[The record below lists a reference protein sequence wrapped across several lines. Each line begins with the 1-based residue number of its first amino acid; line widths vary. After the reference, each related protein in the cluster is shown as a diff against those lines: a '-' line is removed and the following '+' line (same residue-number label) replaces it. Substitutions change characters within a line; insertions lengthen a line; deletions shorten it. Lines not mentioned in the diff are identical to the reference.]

1 MKKVLLKTGKI
12 IYPNNLKIKKKFRI
26 GIIGSGKMA
35 QNYIEVI
42 SSYKHKVAAIVSLSN
57 NYNAKKLAK
66 KYNAELFCDYK
77 SAIINNK
84 IVDAWII
91 CCSWYEIAKCLKFFI
106 KTNQPLLVEKSITL
120 NSQKLQELYKKNKKN
135 FSKILFA
142 YNRNYYDF
150 IFKLLRI
157 INKNGLVYIEGKF
170 FDQYQKIIKTKGTK
184 IKKYLP
190 YYITSHWIV
199 MILMIFKTL
208 RIKIL
213 EIKKE
218 KIFGNKFDQMLLS
231 FKLKFKNKHL
241 YLKFYNLPNHPK
253 NHSIEFYFEKKHL
266 NISPIEKMNYID
278 NINIIRGSNN
288 KYLPQ
293 FRFDEVNQKFKPG
306 IRYLY
311 YDFINNC
318 FFNKKSYL
326 KTDMRDLIKAYKIC
340 EKLN

>member
-1 MKKVLLKTGKI
+1 MQKVLLKTGKI

-57 NYNAKKLAK
+57 NRNAKRLAK
-66 KYNAELFCDYK
+66 KYNAKLFCDYK

-91 CCSWYEIAKCLKFFI
+91 CCSWEEIANCLKFFI
-106 KTNQPLLVEKSITL
+106 KTKQPLLVEKSITL
-120 NSQKLQELYKKNKKN
+120 NSQKLQELFKNNKKN

-157 INKNGLVYIEGKF
+157 INKNDLEYIEGKF
-170 FDQYQKIIKTKGTK
+170 FDQYQKIIKTKGNK

-199 MILMIFKTL
+199 MILMIVKTL
-208 RIKIL
+208 GMKII

-218 KIFGNKFDQMLLS
+218 KIYSNKFDQILLS
-231 FKLKFKNKHL
+231 FKLKFKNKYL

-253 NHSIEFYFEKKHL
+253 NHSI
-266 NISPIEKMNYID
+266 
-278 NINIIRGSNN
+278 
-288 KYLPQ
+288 
-293 FRFDEVNQKFKPG
+293 
-306 IRYLY
+306 
-311 YDFINNC
+311 
-318 FFNKKSYL
+318 
-326 KTDMRDLIKAYKIC
+326 
-340 EKLN
+340 